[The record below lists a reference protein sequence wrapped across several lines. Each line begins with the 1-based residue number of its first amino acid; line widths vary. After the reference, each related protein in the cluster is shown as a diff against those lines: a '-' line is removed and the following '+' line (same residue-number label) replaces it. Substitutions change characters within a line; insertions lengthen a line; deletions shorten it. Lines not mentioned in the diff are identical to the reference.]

1 MKKIFIVALAIAM
14 IGGLQSCKK
23 SPDSNAKD
31 YCATVKT
38 LLENRDLEKLQ
49 EYNAKAQEY
58 MQGLNEQEQ
67 TEFMQGIQK
76 YQVEYKLDSIYGHVM
91 QEQASQ
97 YAGGAQTP
105 AQGQVQQAPA
115 GDVDTIDVTE
125 QEEVVEEEA
134 APAKAKK

>member
-14 IGGLQSCKK
+14 VGGLQSCKK

-38 LLENRDLEKLQ
+38 LLENRDMEKLQ
-49 EYNAKAQEY
+49 EYNEKAQDY
-58 MQGLNEQEQ
+58 LQGLNEQEQ

-76 YQVEYKLDSIYGHVM
+76 YQVEYKLDSIYGSMM
-91 QEQASQ
+91 QEQASK
-97 YAGGAQTP
+97 YAGGAQAP
-105 AQGQVQQAPA
+105 AQSQAQSAPA
-115 GDVDTIDVTE
+115 GKVDTIDVTE
-125 QEEVVEEEA
+125 QAEIVEEEA